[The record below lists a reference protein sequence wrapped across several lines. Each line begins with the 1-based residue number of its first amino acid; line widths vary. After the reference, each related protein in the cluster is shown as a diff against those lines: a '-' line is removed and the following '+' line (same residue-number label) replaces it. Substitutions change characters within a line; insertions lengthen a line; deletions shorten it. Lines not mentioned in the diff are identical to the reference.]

1 MTHPS
6 FRLKSW
12 LRAGASVAGIAWLM
26 GGPPAVAATP
36 QPQYTGDLIIKWRDD
51 TSGTRKTLS
60 AAESGN
66 RLLSV
71 AQTAGS
77 TLQVKRTL
85 GTQAQLMHT
94 GLTDAT
100 SIEATAAKIAQDG
113 RVAYVVPDR
122 ILRPNTIPNDPLFA
136 TQNNL
141 ASPTLVPG
149 GINAAAA
156 WSITQGSSS
165 IVVAVVDTGYTDH
178 PDLSGKILPG
188 YNFISDPARAGN
200 TTGRG
205 TDAHDLGDI
214 VTAADVPNISGCTT
228 SDISNPAK
236 SSWHGT
242 EVSSVLAANT
252 NNALDIAGV
261 GWNTRI
267 VPVRVSGKCGAL
279 LSDTVDGMLWAGGIA
294 VSGVPTNANPA
305 RVVNVSL
312 GSTGACS
319 AAEQD
324 AVNRLA
330 SIGTT
335 VVAASGNEAAQ
346 NADAPANCTG
356 AIAVTAHV
364 DSGENASYANVGP
377 QVALSAPGGGCA
389 NSQATSSGCTG
400 TTSVIQADSNDGA
413 QSLGNYVVKSVAGT
427 SFSTPEVAGTIAL
440 MLSVQ
445 PQLSNAQILAGLQQT
460 ARPHPS
466 GTYCAVNTGV
476 CGAGL
481 LDTAGAVGYAQRTTP
496 AGIGNGTA
504 SSGSTGGT
512 SGSSSSGGGGGAV
525 PLAGAALMLA
535 LGLACRRKR
544 SAPQ

>member
-178 PDLSGKILPG
+178 RSEERRVGKE
-188 YNFISDPARAGN
+188 
-200 TTGRG
+200 
-205 TDAHDLGDI
+205 
-214 VTAADVPNISGCTT
+214 C
-228 SDISNPAK
+228 
-236 SSWHGT
+236 
-242 EVSSVLAANT
+242 
-252 NNALDIAGV
+252 
-261 GWNTRI
+261 
-267 VPVRVSGKCGAL
+267 
-279 LSDTVDGMLWAGGIA
+279 
-294 VSGVPTNANPA
+294 
-305 RVVNVSL
+305 
-312 GSTGACS
+312 
-319 AAEQD
+319 
-324 AVNRLA
+324 RL
-330 SIGTT
+330 
-335 VVAASGNEAAQ
+335 
-346 NADAPANCTG
+346 
-356 AIAVTAHV
+356 
-364 DSGENASYANVGP
+364 
-377 QVALSAPGGGCA
+377 
-389 NSQATSSGCTG
+389 
-400 TTSVIQADSNDGA
+400 
-413 QSLGNYVVKSVAGT
+413 
-427 SFSTPEVAGTIAL
+427 
-440 MLSVQ
+440 
-445 PQLSNAQILAGLQQT
+445 
-460 ARPHPS
+460 
-466 GTYCAVNTGV
+466 
-476 CGAGL
+476 
-481 LDTAGAVGYAQRTTP
+481 
-496 AGIGNGTA
+496 
-504 SSGSTGGT
+504 
-512 SGSSSSGGGGGAV
+512 
-525 PLAGAALMLA
+525 
-535 LGLACRRKR
+535 
-544 SAPQ
+544 